1 MSYYIKTLET
11 ISRSSVCFIFYHI
24 SVVRKN
30 YELKNTWELF
40 KSIWL
45 QMSLMA
51 AISQK
56 DLVSSPHQKDPES
69 QSCADSV
76 LFGPLWNAGA
86 RNWVST
92 EPSGVGYIAQVDSE
106 MPVVQNKYSGSVL
119 GKRRKLVVCIIAQEI
134 SC

>member
-1 MSYYIKTLET
+1 
-11 ISRSSVCFIFYHI
+11 
-24 SVVRKN
+24 
-30 YELKNTWELF
+30 
-40 KSIWL
+40 
-45 QMSLMA
+45 MSLMA

-76 LFGPLWNAGA
+76 LVGPLWNAGA

-106 MPVVQNKYSGSVL
+106 MPVVQKNIQGQFQEKEGSLWCVLQCRKYLAKS
-119 GKRRKLVVCIIAQEI
+119 
-134 SC
+134 SCRPKANEVQG